1 MVVPLAVVCG
11 VVAVMVMAVTEEG
24 VVMVVVLVEPVVSA
38 LPPESP
44 SPNWSSSDWG

>member
-11 VVAVMVMAVTEEG
+11 VVAVTVMVVTEEE
-24 VVMVVVLVEPVVSA
+24 VATTVVLVEPVGSA